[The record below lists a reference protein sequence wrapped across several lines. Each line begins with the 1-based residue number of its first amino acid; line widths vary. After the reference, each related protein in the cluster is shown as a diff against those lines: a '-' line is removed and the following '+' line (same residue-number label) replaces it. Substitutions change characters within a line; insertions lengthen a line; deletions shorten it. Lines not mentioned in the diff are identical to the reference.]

1 MLQVNFPQQSNQADW
16 TDTVQFLSE
25 DDGAPLWT
33 TPPSDL
39 VITITVK
46 NETRRGMGDVQ
57 IPYISQQ
64 NMGPLPVIEA
74 TSTDGS
80 GQITVYDD
88 GYWEYN
94 FPASVMGNLVGGFYE
109 VFVKMQTAGRT
120 TTVIR
125 GLLPLV
131 WGG

>member
-16 TDTVQFLSE
+16 TDTIQFLSE
-25 DDGAPLWT
+25 DDGLPLWT

-39 VITITVK
+39 VITWTVK
-46 NETRRGMGDVQ
+46 NETRRGLGDVQ

-74 TSTDGS
+74 TSTDGN

-88 GYWEYN
+88 GYVEYD
-94 FPASVMGNLVGGFYE
+94 FPASVMGNLVGGYYE

>member
-16 TDTVQFLSE
+16 ADTIQFLSE
-25 DDGAPLWT
+25 DDGLPLWT

-39 VITITVK
+39 VITLTVK

-57 IPYISQQ
+57 IPFLAQQ
-64 NMGPLPVIEA
+64 TMGPTPVIEVV
-74 TSTDGS
+74 STDSS
-80 GQITVYDD
+80 GQLTVYDD
-88 GYWEYN
+88 GYVEYDI
-94 FPASVMGNLVGGFYE
+94 PASVMSNLVGGYYE